1 MTYSIF
7 VKKIR
12 LSLWV
17 YKNVYIK
24 VRKSLHDV
32 LNTSLKSKQNFIVLF
47 VIIKITVTK
56 KWFLI

>member
-32 LNTSLKSKQNFIVLF
+32 LNTSLKSKQNLIIILFIS
-47 VIIKITVTK
+47 KQH
-56 KWFLI
+56 